1 MKVINT
7 IVATIAI
14 VATTAATVQARDSF
28 SIGVNIDGQGH
39 TRHSMGTHHHASAF
53 RGYYGAPIIYYSSRP
68 VVYYA
73 PSNRYSQFSS
83 YISYGRHMARGN
95 YRHSESRRD
104 YNRRGEGHH
113 NRCGNGHRYGRR

>member
-14 VATTAATVQARDSF
+14 VAATATTVQARDSF
-28 SIGVNIDGQGH
+28 STGINIDGHGYI
-39 TRHSMGTHHHASAF
+39 RHSIGTHHHASAF
-53 RGYYGAPIIYYSSRP
+53 RSYYRAPVVYYSSRP

-73 PSNRYSQFSS
+73 PSNRYSHFNS
-83 YISYGRHMARGN
+83 YILYGRHMSRGN

-104 YNRRGEGHH
+104 YSRHGEVHH
-113 NRCGNGHRYGRR
+113 NRRGNGHRFGRR

>member
-14 VATTAATVQARDSF
+14 VAATATTAQARDSF
-28 SIGVNIDGQGH
+28 SIGINIGGHGH
-39 TRHSMGTHHHASAF
+39 TRHSIGTHHHASAF
-53 RGYYGAPIIYYSSRP
+53 RGYYGAPVVYYSSRP

-73 PSNRYSQFSS
+73 PSNRYNHFNS

-104 YNRRGEGHH
+104 YSRRGERHH
-113 NRCGNGHRYGRR
+113 NRRGNGHRDGRR

>member
-53 RGYYGAPIIYYSSRP
+53 RGYYGTPIIYYSSRP

-73 PSNRYSQFSS
+73 PSNRYSQFRTT
-83 YISYGRHMARGN
+83 Y
-95 YRHSESRRD
+95 
-104 YNRRGEGHH
+104 GEG
-113 NRCGNGHRYGRR
+113 